1 MRTADLLAYAAG
13 AARGNR
19 VRTLLLMLAM
29 AVMLGTLLGDVLQA
43 LMDPRVRAALA

>member
-29 AVMLGTLLGDVLQA
+29 AIGVAAVVTLTA
-43 LMDPRVRAALA
+43 LCRA